1 MNALVNYYSVRGA
14 SLSRYVTV
22 ISINL
27 GAIGINSDVHRS
39 FID

>member
-1 MNALVNYYSVRGA
+1 MNVLVNYYSIRGA
-14 SLSRYVTV
+14 SFSRYVTV